1 MEEEICCLIGGESV
15 RNEEIIETAIK
26 MLKEL
31 DLDEVETIQIDN
43 TKYDDGSVGFNVG
56 VTFPA
61 KKQ

>member
-1 MEEEICCLIGGESV
+1 MIGGESV